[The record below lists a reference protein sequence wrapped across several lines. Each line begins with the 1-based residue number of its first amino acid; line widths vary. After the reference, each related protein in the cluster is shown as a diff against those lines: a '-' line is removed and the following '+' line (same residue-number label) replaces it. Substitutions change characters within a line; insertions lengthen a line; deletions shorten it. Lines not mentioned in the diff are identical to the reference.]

1 MASKGE
7 HSSCYFACLG
17 LQRQG
22 VGFRFVFGGF
32 FGGFFGYVFSLPLFP
47 LSDLASL
54 VIL

>member
-22 VGFRFVFGGF
+22 VVGFRFV